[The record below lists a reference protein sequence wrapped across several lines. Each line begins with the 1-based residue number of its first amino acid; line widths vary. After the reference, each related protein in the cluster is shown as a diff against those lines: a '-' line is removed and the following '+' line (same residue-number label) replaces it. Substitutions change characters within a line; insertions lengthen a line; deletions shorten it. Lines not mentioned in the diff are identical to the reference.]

1 MLVLVSIPQ
10 HKVSVGD
17 LEGSAGFSPL
27 EQEPSL
33 EGEGFAHNRDPAKIL
48 HYLKDTKRWGIKW
61 YIHIMG
67 NAGFIP

>member
-1 MLVLVSIPQ
+1 M
-10 HKVSVGD
+10 
-17 LEGSAGFSPL
+17 GSAGFSPL